1 MASSEEV
8 LIAAYQ
14 GKCSPGNVQ
23 DNLARMRT
31 QMESASKAGACL
43 IVFPELYT
51 TGYTLEPNLTRSLSE
66 TKGGPTFK
74 QLSVWTKELNIAVL
88 YGYPEIETTNDTPV
102 YYNSAA
108 FIASDGSLLGNYRK
122 QHLWV
127 HHEKDVFSPG
137 SENLIIDYK
146 GIKMGILICYD
157 VEFPEAVRCLTVEGV
172 KLVLVPTA
180 LSGLDYNIVTR
191 IIVPARAL
199 ENNVYVAYINHVGEQ
214 NGEMFVGYSCIN
226 GPSGDPVA
234 VAEEKED
241 CLLLAT
247 IDNRECAKLQEKH
260 FYLRER
266 RPELY
271 SRLIT

>member
-1 MASSEEV
+1 MTSSEEV

-31 QMESASKAGACL
+31 QMEEASKAGACL

-51 TGYTLEPNLTRSLSE
+51 TGYMLEPNLMRNLSE
-66 TKGGPTFK
+66 TKDGPTFK
-74 QLSVWTKELNIAVL
+74 QLSLWTKELNIAVL

-122 QHLWV
+122 QHLWIY
-127 HHEKDVFSPG
+127 HETDVFSSG

-157 VEFPEAVRCLTVEGV
+157 VEFPEAVRCLTLEGV

-180 LSGLDYNIVTR
+180 LSGFDNRVAR
-191 IIVPARAL
+191 ILVPARAL
-199 ENNVYVAYINHVGEQ
+199 ENNVYVAYVNNVCEQ
-214 NGEMFVGYSCIN
+214 NGKMFVGNSCIH

-234 VAEEKED
+234 MAGEKED

-247 IDNRECAKLQEKH
+247 IDSRECAKLHGEH
-260 FYLRER
+260 LYLRER
-266 RPELY
+266 RAKLY
-271 SRLIT
+271 NRLITN